1 MHIHVIHGPNLN
13 LLGIREQGIY
23 GDLTLDQINA
33 MLSVLGEE
41 LGVECSFLQS
51 NLEGE
56 LVDSIQAARST
67 ADGIL
72 INPGGYTHTSV
83 SIRDALLGVS
93 IPTVEVHLSN
103 TYAREPFRHKSLIAD
118 VVVGRIVGFGALS
131 YTLGLRALA
140 DALGVEPTKR

>member
-1 MHIHVIHGPNLN
+1 MQIHVIHGPNLN

-23 GDLTLDQINA
+23 GALTLDQINA
-33 MLSVLGEE
+33 QLSSLGKE

-56 LVDSIQAARST
+56 LVDTIHAARNH
-67 ADGIL
+67 ADGLL

-83 SIRDALLGVS
+83 AIRDALLGVS

-103 TYAREPFRHKSLIAD
+103 TYARESFRHKSLIAD
-118 VVVGRIVGFGALS
+118 IVVGRIVGFGPLS

-140 DALGVEPTKR
+140 DALDVAPSKR